1 MSVKLKAEL
10 KLWFI
15 RPNQRQRLLCIAH
28 SLSQIHFQDKHSSGN
43 KRHQWVGR
51 SESQRMRKASV
62 STKQPGGR
70 DRIGREREKRGGGRA
85 SPRVSHATRCD
96 NQNERIRLVHCGW
109 FHPCSVDQ
117 LDTDNSDIDFS
128 PARGRH
134 P

>member
-1 MSVKLKAEL
+1 IKAEKLLIMSVKLKAEL

-70 DRIGREREKRGGGRA
+70 DRIGREREKRGGGAELRHG
-85 SPRVSHATRCD
+85 SVTRRD
-96 NQNERIRLVHCGW
+96 AIIRMNAYGW
-109 FHPCSVDQ
+109 STAVGFIHVRWI
-117 LDTDNSDIDFS
+117 N
-128 PARGRH
+128 
-134 P
+134 